1 MKRVLVILSLMLV
14 STSLVF
20 AGSSGE
26 TVVTGGTGIRL
37 TEFGEAPELT
47 ARVTAGEL
55 PPVEQR
61 IPSQPLVIV
70 RNEIRTCGGTLRT
83 AHEGT
88 ATGLVLTVYKFMGE
102 FLRTW
107 DPDVTETGPNLLR
120 KVDVS
125 PDATQFTWHLR
136 EANEVE

>member
-14 STSLVF
+14 SASFVF
-20 AGSSGE
+20 AGSAGE
-26 TVVTGGTGIRL
+26 TVVTGGTGAIMAEPTGLYPEYWQFTDLDEMEDVTGIRL

-47 ARVTAGEL
+47 VRVTAGEL

-70 RNEIRTCGGTLRT
+70 RNEIGTYGGTIRT

-88 ATGLVLTVYKFMGE
+88 LTALY
-102 FLRTW
+102 
-107 DPDVTETGPNLLR
+107 
-120 KVDVS
+120 
-125 PDATQFTWHLR
+125 
-136 EANEVE
+136 